1 MFSVRHHGIKVG
13 VQSPK
18 SRKSISF
25 YAGNLHQ
32 ATHRVA
38 SQPEV
43 MFQTYFGS
51 IFYLLGSTSEELI
64 CGSCRHRTSRPHF
77 TLATHLCTRNR
88 CVLLNHSSYKTGSSQ
103 RTNNLFVRKLM
114 LGVQM
119 VQHRRHNTAR
129 TASGSSNNQ
138 ASGSILFRHSKSIRL
153 HKTTTTQRRLVTSRL
168 GVVTHRLA
176 SETQASGKNTLLIKP
191 LFHRLLHHPQHLH
204 KIIPN
209 IMSLKLL
216 NIFPKRQSV
225 LVQVV
230 QNIRKVTMR
239 INSLYIQAL
248 ITPFLNNLSSSY
260 RIESSFTNAFTARIK
275 SLKAHCIRVKV
286 QKRIRFPNYLG
297 TFSSQHIKNGTV
309 GQVSLSRCSQ
319 RAIKGDFKRRCLSK
333 ELQEQFRSLSRSHGV
348 RT

>member
-1 MFSVRHHGIKVG
+1 
-13 VQSPK
+13 
-18 SRKSISF
+18 
-25 YAGNLHQ
+25 
-32 ATHRVA
+32 
-38 SQPEV
+38 
-43 MFQTYFGS
+43 
-51 IFYLLGSTSEELI
+51 
-64 CGSCRHRTSRPHF
+64 
-77 TLATHLCTRNR
+77 
-88 CVLLNHSSYKTGSSQ
+88 
-103 RTNNLFVRKLM
+103 
-114 LGVQM
+114 
-119 VQHRRHNTAR
+119 
-129 TASGSSNNQ
+129 
-138 ASGSILFRHSKSIRL
+138 
-153 HKTTTTQRRLVTSRL
+153 
-168 GVVTHRLA
+168 
-176 SETQASGKNTLLIKP
+176 
-191 LFHRLLHHPQHLH
+191 
-204 KIIPN
+204 
-209 IMSLKLL
+209 MSLKLL

-230 QNIRKVTMR
+230 QNIRKVAMR